1 MKKFFLFFF
10 SFFVGIFLL
19 IWVIKIVGWE
29 EIKAVF
35 LTFSGWKGMVILALT
50 ALAALIAIWR
60 WKVIL
65 RSQGY
70 DLPVTQL
77 AWPYLAGYSV
87 IFLFPM
93 LVFGGELFKS
103 YVLKEKNSVPFEK
116 GIATVILDRILEFT
130 TYLVIIFL
138 GFCFFLLKIGL
149 PPKNLVIIL
158 GIFFLFLG
166 GGTILFYFKGLKK
179 ESIIKFF
186 LKFFNRQL
194 KPKRNTLLEI
204 EKEIFKF
211 LDPKKKAMW
220 QVFGLSFLREAVHF
234 TRCWVLILFL
244 GKSISFLPALSIL
257 GFSYLAIMIPIPAAL
272 GSHEAIQTFAFGAF
286 GLGKGA
292 GLAFAM
298 IIRGAEVIIVLIGI
312 IFLSRLGIGLAQK
325 TLFRKIEN
333 LTNNKNKTL

>member
-1 MKKFFLFFF
+1 MRKFFLFLL
-10 SFFVGIFLL
+10 SFLVGILL
-19 IWVIKIVGWE
+19 LVWVIDIVGWE

-77 AWPYLAGYSV
+77 VWPYLAGYSV
-87 IFLFPM
+87 VFLFPM

-149 PPKNLVIIL
+149 PPQNLVIIL
-158 GIFFLFLG
+158 GIFFLLFG
-166 GGTILFYFKGLKK
+166 GGTILFYFKGFKK
-179 ESIIKFF
+179 ESIVKFF
-186 LKFFNRQL
+186 LKSLNRQF
-194 KPKRNTLLEI
+194 KNKRNTLLEI
-204 EKEIFKF
+204 EKEVFKF

-220 QVFGLSFLREAVHF
+220 QVFGLAFLREAVHL
-234 TRCWVLILFL
+234 TRCLVLISFF

-272 GSHEAIQTFAFGAF
+272 GSHEAIQTFVFGAF
-286 GLGKGA
+286 GLGKSA
-292 GLAFAM
+292 GPAFAL
-298 IIRGAEVIIVLIGI
+298 IIRGAELILVLIGL
-312 IFLSRLGIGLAQK
+312 IFLSRLGIGFAQK

-333 LTNNKNKTL
+333 STNNKNKTL